1 MTTAV
6 TIEKQPVWFIAN
18 RAQVHVDG
26 EESGGAFDLVEIAGR
41 QGDMPPLHVHHDHDE
56 TFYVLEGRLSLHLPG
71 SSVELGAGESFFAP
85 RGVPHVYRVESAE
98 ARWLGVGNP
107 AGFADFVREASDVA
121 TGDGYP
127 PAEREPDVERVAEA
141 AARRGIELLGPP
153 GAMPGAS

>member
-6 TIEKQPVWFIAN
+6 TIEKQPLWFIAN

-26 EESGGAFDLVEIAGR
+26 EESGGAFDLVEIA
-41 QGDMPPLHVHHDHDE
+41 
-56 TFYVLEGRLSLHLPG
+56 YVLEGRLSLHLPG